1 MKLSALKVDAGA
13 IEDGQWVGNIPEM
26 GDLEVRVRGLNNAKY
41 RRLQA
46 RLIDAV
52 PRAKRQGGRLDPEE
66 QDRIT
71 ATCLRQTVL
80 LDWRGLEGEDGQPV
94 PYSEELAS
102 DLLTKPE
109 FRRFR
114 EGVIWAASQVG
125 EEQAEA
131 DRADEGNSG
140 PA

>member
-1 MKLSALKVDAGA
+1 MKLSSLKVDAAA
-13 IEDGQWVGNIPEM
+13 IEDGEWIGNIPEM

-41 RRLQA
+41 RRLQTT
-46 RLIDAV
+46 LIDAV
-52 PRAKRQGGRLDPEE
+52 PRAKRQGGRLDPDE

-71 ATCLRQTVL
+71 ASCLNATVL

-94 PYSEELAS
+94 PYSKDLAT

-114 EGVIWAASQVG
+114 EAVIWAASQVG
-125 EEQAEA
+125 EERAA
-131 DRADEGNSG
+131 ADEDDAGNSR
-140 PA
+140 AA